1 MKIRY
6 ISFFLL
12 LFSSISI
19 FSQDNQT
26 DFSLFLK
33 ENLEFTALKP
43 FFYLIRQEYVLFDE
57 SGKQKTRGGNDFYG
71 KTYTIGI
78 LAEDSRLWF
87 PTYVRFP
94 WEFDN
99 TLESRILKSSKP
111 ECSFMNFKSLDD
123 KDYFKSKIQEIDER
137 KLLTCILAGKYGII
151 REDSLRNNGTL
162 IVFYS
167 SAASPDDFTGISHS
181 IMFLEDLTWNSDGIA
196 ETEDFHFG
204 NDKIIGGALFSRY
217 LRPGAITWKLS
228 GFYLPV
234 KGKWVLK
241 SIIKQ

>member
-1 MKIRY
+1 MKFRY
-6 ISFFLL
+6 TSFFLL
-12 LFSSISI
+12 LLYSVSAH
-19 FSQDNQT
+19 SQDNQT

-43 FFYLIRQEYVLFDE
+43 FFCLIRQEYVVIDE
-57 SGKQKTRGGNDFYG
+57 YGKQKLRGGNDFYG
-71 KTYTIGI
+71 KAYTIGV
-78 LAEDSRLWF
+78 LADDARLWF

-99 TLESRILKSSKP
+99 TLDSRTKKSSKP
-111 ECSFMNFKSLDD
+111 ECSFINFKSLAD
-123 KDYFKSKIQEIDER
+123 KEYFKSKIQEMDER
-137 KLLTCILAGKYGII
+137 KLLTSILAGKYGIV
-151 REDSLRNNGTL
+151 REDSLQNNGTL

-181 IMFLEDLTWNSDGIA
+181 IMFLEDLNWNSDGVA
-196 ETEDFHFG
+196 EIEDLHYG

-217 LRPGAITWKLS
+217 LRPGSITWKLS

-234 KGKWVLK
+234 KNKWVLK

>member
-1 MKIRY
+1 MKFRY
-6 ISFFLL
+6 ISFCL
-12 LFSSISI
+12 LFFCSVSGY
-19 FSQDNQT
+19 SQDNQT
-26 DFSLFLK
+26 DFSQFLK
-33 ENLEFTALKP
+33 ENLEFTALKS

-57 SGKQKTRGGNDFYG
+57 SGKQMIRGGNDFYG
-71 KTYTIGI
+71 KAYTIGI

-94 WEFDN
+94 WEIDN
-99 TLESRILKSSKP
+99 TLDSKTKKSSKP
-111 ECSFMNFKSLDD
+111 ECSFINFKSLTDQ
-123 KDYFKSKIQEIDER
+123 DYFKSKIQEINER
-137 KLLTCILAGKYGII
+137 KLLTNILAGKYGIV

-196 ETEDFHFG
+196 AIEDLHYG

-217 LRPGAITWKLS
+217 LRPGSITWKLS

-234 KGKWVLK
+234 KDKWVLK
-241 SIIKQ
+241 SIIRQ